1 LAEESFLSDEF
12 IRQLTAVGE
21 VDVIIGI
28 ITLNN
33 LETIERV
40 VEAAQVGL
48 AKYFPRERTVV
59 IVADGGSRDGT
70 VDVVANSLIR
80 DFRSMLASSPLRTVH
95 CLTTSYPGIQGRGS
109 AVRVVM
115 TAADL
120 LRAKACALVS
130 PDLQSITPE
139 WIESLI
145 RPVLREEFDFVTPV
159 YHRHKFDGL
168 LVKNLVSPM
177 MSAVFRSIVREPVG
191 SELGFS
197 GRFACHCLEQAVW
210 HEQAMRFGVEV
221 WMTAQAMVNEFRICQ
236 SFLGPKIHVAQPVG
250 EGLVGTI
257 RQVVGVLFSSLEK
270 NESFWLAHS
279 GMQAVPSF
287 GFKYS
292 VALEPIRLNK
302 KLMLKMFRSGTEQL
316 STILQSILAA
326 ETFERI
332 QAAGRLADKDFRIPD
347 DLWVKTVYEFACSYH
362 HSVINRDHLLQAL
375 TPLYRG
381 RMASFVLENQGADG
395 ETIERKLDELGAEFE
410 RLKPGL
416 DQNWARKT

>member
-1 LAEESFLSDEF
+1 LAEESFLTDDF

-21 VDVIIGI
+21 VDVLIGI
-28 ITLNN
+28 PALNN
-33 LETIERV
+33 RKTIERV

-48 AKYFPRERTVV
+48 VKYFPRERTVV

-70 VDVVANSLIR
+70 VDKVSSSLAL

-95 CLTTSYPGIQGRGS
+95 RLVTSYPGIQGRGS
-109 AVRVVM
+109 AVRVIM
-115 TAADL
+115 AAADL
-120 LRAKACALVS
+120 LRAKACALIS

-139 WIESLI
+139 WVESLI
-145 RPVLREEFDFVTPV
+145 RPVLREQFDFVTPV

-177 MSAVFRSIVREPVG
+177 MSAVYRSKVREPVG

-197 GRFACHCLEQAVW
+197 GRFACHCLEQPDW
-210 HEQAMRFGVEV
+210 HEQALRFGVEV
-221 WMTAQAMVNEFRICQ
+221 WMTAQAMVNDFRICQ
-236 SFLGPKIHVAQPVG
+236 SFLGPKIHIAQPLG
-250 EGLVGTI
+250 ESLVGTI
-257 RQVVGVLFSSLEK
+257 QQVVGSLFSTLEK

-279 GMQAVPSF
+279 GMQAVPAF

-302 KLMLKMFRSGTEQL
+302 KHMLQMFRSGAEQL
-316 STILQSILAA
+316 APVLESILRA
-326 ETFERI
+326 ETLGRI
-332 QAAGRLADKDFRIPD
+332 QAAGKIADKDFRFPD
-347 DLWVKTVYEFACSYH
+347 DLWVQTVYEFACSYH

-381 RMASFVLENQGADG
+381 RMASFVLENHGADG
-395 ETIERKLDELGAEFE
+395 ETIERKLDELSAEFE

-416 DQNWARKT
+416 DENWARKT

>member
-1 LAEESFLSDEF
+1 MAEESFLTDDF
-12 IRQLTAVGE
+12 VRQLTAVGE
-21 VDVIIGI
+21 VDVLIGI
-28 ITLNN
+28 PALNN
-33 LETIERV
+33 HKTIERV

-48 AKYFPRERTVV
+48 VKYFQRERTVV

-70 VDVVANSLIR
+70 VDKVTSSLAL

-95 CLTTSYPGIQGRGS
+95 RLATTYAGIQGRGS
-109 AVRVVM
+109 AVRVLM
-115 TAADL
+115 AAADL
-120 LRAKACALVS
+120 LRAKACALIS

-139 WIESLI
+139 WIESLV
-145 RPVLREEFDFVTPV
+145 RPVLREGFDFVTPV

-168 LVKNLVSPM
+168 LVKNLISPM
-177 MSAVFRSIVREPVG
+177 MSAVYRSKVREPVG

-197 GRFACHCLEQAVW
+197 GRFACHCLEQSVW
-210 HEQAMRFGVEV
+210 HEKAIRFGVEV
-221 WMTAQAMVNEFRICQ
+221 WMSAQAMVNDFRICQ
-236 SFLGPKIHVAQPVG
+236 SFLGPKIHVSQPVG
-250 EGLVGTI
+250 ETLVGTI
-257 RQVVGVLFSSLEK
+257 QQVVGSLFDSLEK
-270 NESFWLAHS
+270 HESFWLGHS
-279 GMQAVPSF
+279 GTQAVPSF

-316 STILQSILAA
+316 SAVLQSILSA
-326 ETFERI
+326 ETLGRI
-332 QAAGRLADKDFRIPD
+332 EAARKLSDDDFRFPD
-347 DLWVKTVYEFACSYH
+347 DLWVQTVYEFACSYH

-381 RMASFVLENQGADG
+381 RMASFVLQNHGADG
-395 ETIERKLDELGAEFE
+395 EIIERKLDELTAQFE